1 MSSKIIGNVNND
13 LTMILKS
20 ANEITLDDLEF
31 DKLFKEQK
39 TILCDIRNILKKTNN
54 MDNNLATCDTNTNL
68 DDFKTT
74 YNQLKNKYSLTG
86 DINKMNMKTKINKIK
101 NKLNSGKTISST
113 RTKKNIYP
121 LTAQGFKNPYI
132 VGYTDSGENLK
143 VSTYIPSQRIGV
155 KTPIGRLRDSVG
167 KNKSTTTS
175 NSGHVNI
182 SVRKNRQKSKNG
194 RKSLVLKSSNK
205 LNTRYPVVLINK
217 STPTKNLFYVNIDK
231 KKKK

>member
-54 MDNNLATCDTNTNL
+54 MDNNSATCDTNTNL

-101 NKLNSGKTISST
+101 NKLNSGKTTSST

-132 VGYTDSGENLK
+132 VGYTDS
-143 VSTYIPSQRIGV
+143 
-155 KTPIGRLRDSVG
+155 VG

-182 SVRKNRQKSKNG
+182 SGRKNRQKSKNG
-194 RKSLVLKSSNK
+194 SKSLLLKSSNK